1 MTYFGPTRGDM
12 KFRLTVS
19 LTGLILLVVAVALR
33 GLPGETQDGCVA
45 GRRRRSAYAQLVALA
60 LVFLIASAWIS
71 ARGLGRLK
79 DD

>member
-19 LTGLILLVVAVALR
+19 ITGLVLLVVAVALR
-33 GLPGETQDGCVA
+33 GLPSETQ
-45 GRRRRSAYAQLVALA
+45 YAQLVALA
-60 LVFLIASAWIS
+60 MVFLIASAWIS